1 MIYGNK
7 LLCAQEGQGWEGGNV
22 LLHKMHA
29 SSIYEAVI
37 EFPGSDAGHTEWGFN
52 NTVGKTGKTGKKK
65 RARNKKKEEE
75 ETDSWAK
82 W

>member
-1 MIYGNK
+1 
-7 LLCAQEGQGWEGGNV
+7 
-22 LLHKMHA
+22 MHA

-52 NTVGKTGKTGKKK
+52 NTVGKTGKQKNEHVIKK
-65 RARNKKKEEE
+65 EE

>member
-1 MIYGNK
+1 
-7 LLCAQEGQGWEGGNV
+7 
-22 LLHKMHA
+22 MHA

-52 NTVGKTGKTGKKK
+52 NTVGKTGKTGKTGKKK

>member
-1 MIYGNK
+1 
-7 LLCAQEGQGWEGGNV
+7 
-22 LLHKMHA
+22 MHA

-52 NTVGKTGKTGKKK
+52 NTVGETGKKK